1 MTRSGLLWKLA
12 RSSLVKYGCPLG
24 ILLHAPRAAEDRTG
38 FVRQTHMFGTQT
50 ADSQRAW
57 PACRGGFVACWCYM
71 ELAQGAKGKLSWRAN
86 VSWSREVVG
95 NSLEELMYRGVVK
108 LCETLLKS

>member
-1 MTRSGLLWKLA
+1 METGTFFTSEIG
-12 RSSLVKYGCPLG
+12 YPLG

-57 PACRGGFVACWCYM
+57 STCRGGVCSVVVLPGISLT
-71 ELAQGAKGKLSWRAN
+71 ELK
-86 VSWSREVVG
+86 G
-95 NSLEELMYRGVVK
+95 NSPGELMYRGVAELWATLLTSLMSRGVVE

>member
-1 MTRSGLLWKLA
+1 METGTFFTSEIG
-12 RSSLVKYGCPLG
+12 YPLG

-57 PACRGGFVACWCYM
+57 PACRGVCSVVVLSGTSLK
-71 ELAQGAKGKLSWRAN
+71 ELK
-86 VSWSREVVG
+86 G
-95 NSLEELMYRGVVK
+95 NSLGELMYRGVVK